1 MCKDVMAVSAKKDEH
16 ASNMEELVP
25 KPQKLLEED
34 EYNVGANIHKFTSIF
49 KTIKKVIYF
58 LYPFGGVKNNN
69 CRHKVK

>member
-1 MCKDVMAVSAKKDEH
+1 MAVSAKKDEH

-49 KTIKKVIYF
+49 KTLQSHLF
-58 LYPFGGVKNNN
+58 PLSFWW
-69 CRHKVK
+69 C